1 MSRTVDPR
9 VSPAARWLPPTPLGR
24 ALSLQSALYAV
35 GTGVFVSGNAV
46 YFTRIVGLS
55 AGQVGL
61 GISLGGAVSVAAAV
75 PAGRLADRVGL
86 RGAWTVAAF
95 IEAILYLAYPWVH
108 GLAEFAGLIGL
119 LALAQALGAGGR
131 GGYTLA
137 AVPREQRVRILA
149 FVRSALN
156 IGFTVGAALAGV
168 ALATE
173 DGAVIRAI
181 PLLTAGLLVVNGAL
195 VSRLPAVSTPAATAM
210 APPEPGGAA
219 LRNRRFVLLSALNG
233 LMAVD
238 QVLLSVVFPLWLV
251 TRTDAP
257 HAVLAWLYGTNTV
270 LVVLLQV
277 RASRGSETVSGAG
290 RSVRVAGLAAMAACL
305 AVTPTAWSS
314 GTATVLLLWLGYML
328 LTGAELFHSAAGW
341 GFLSELSDPER
352 RGEYQGVWKLGQQA
366 QLMVGPVTCT
376 WLAVSWRPE
385 GLLVIGLVALSA
397 SAVMAGVGGGA
408 RRWLGAQGTGPRVS
422 PGVSRKPAGAAG
434 LGVDTIKSS
443 GPAPR

>member
-1 MSRTVDPR
+1 M
-9 VSPAARWLPPTPLGR
+9 ARWLPPTSLGR

-61 GISLGGAVSVAAAV
+61 GISLGGAVSMAAAV

-86 RGAWTVAAF
+86 RGAWTVAALV
-95 IEAILYLAYPWVH
+95 EAMLYLAYPWVH
-108 GLAEFAGLIGL
+108 GLAGFAALIGL

-137 AVPREQRVRILA
+137 AVPRAQRVRILA

-156 IGFTVGAALAGV
+156 IGFTVGAALAGL

-173 DGAVIRAI
+173 DDTVVRAI
-181 PLLTAGLLVVNGAL
+181 PFLTAGLLFVNGAL
-195 VSRLPAVSTPAATAM
+195 VFRLPAVSTPVAEAM
-210 APPEPGGAA
+210 APPQPGEAA
-219 LRNRRFVLLSALNG
+219 LRNRRFALISALNG
-233 LMAVD
+233 LMSVD

-277 RASRGSETVSGAG
+277 RASRGSETVSGAA
-290 RSVRVAGLAAMAACL
+290 RSVRVAGLAVLGACL

-314 GTATVLLLWLGYML
+314 GTATVLLLWLGYVL

-352 RGEYQGVWKLGQQA
+352 RGEYHGVWKLGQQA

-376 WLAVSWRPE
+376 WLAVTWHPE
-385 GLLVIGLVALSA
+385 GLLVIGLVALSV
-397 SAVMAGVGGGA
+397 SVLMAGVGA
-408 RRWLGAQGTGPRVS
+408 GAQRGLDRRDAGYRMR
-422 PGVSRKPAGAAG
+422 GKPVGAPG
-434 LGVDTIKSS
+434 LGVDTIESS